1 MAYGNEQIISHFS
14 ILHCST
20 HNTLIMSNVEM
31 VCSLKEEKE
40 YPLAYIYECDR
51 KKSVNCLQTFN
62 WGKYA
67 Q

>member
-1 MAYGNEQIISHFS
+1 
-14 ILHCST
+14 
-20 HNTLIMSNVEM
+20 MSNIKK

-62 WGKYA
+62 REKYA